1 MGRAVSVSIQK
12 GGVGKTTISINLAD
26 RLSDRDQSTLLIDL
40 DPQGHATEGCGLAE
54 AYDRGEGLD
63 QLLIDNDQDS
73 LDDLIVEGPGFDVL
87 PAHQNLDQLENKLQD
102 ETLGILRLRRRVV
115 EPLLG
120 KDYEYIV
127 LDTPP
132 SLGLLSDSGLVAAEH
147 TMIPIETRE
156 ASVRGLEQMITKQI
170 RPIREELDLEI
181 LAIVPNRLSGD
192 NEDKRII
199 EQLEENFPEF
209 LPDFARSDVD
219 SPGPGI
225 RKRIALSRAWREGIP
240 LSQWDPGNDMIPR
253 FDELADIVEQGGI
266 NRG

>member
-1 MGRAVSVSIQK
+1 MSRAVSISIQK
-12 GGVGKTTISINLAD
+12 GGVGKTTIAINLAD
-26 RLSDRDQSTLLIDL
+26 RLANRDEKTLLIDL
-40 DPQGHATEGCGLAE
+40 DPQGHATEGCGLAD
-54 AYDRGEGLD
+54 AYDRGQGLD
-63 QLLIDNDQDS
+63 QILIDNDKDI
-73 LDDLIVEGPGFDVL
+73 LENLIEPGPGFDVL
-87 PAHQNLDQLENKLQD
+87 PAHQDLDQLESKLED

-120 KDYEYIV
+120 EKYEYIV

-132 SLGLLSDSGLVAAEH
+132 SLGLLSDSGLVAAAN

-156 ASVRGLEQMITKQI
+156 ASVRGLEQMIKKQI
-170 RPIREELDLEI
+170 RPIREELTLEI

-199 EQLEENFPEF
+199 EQLEENFPEY
-209 LPDFARSDVD
+209 LPNFARSSVD

-253 FDELADIVEQGGI
+253 FDELANIVERGGI
-266 NRG
+266 KNG